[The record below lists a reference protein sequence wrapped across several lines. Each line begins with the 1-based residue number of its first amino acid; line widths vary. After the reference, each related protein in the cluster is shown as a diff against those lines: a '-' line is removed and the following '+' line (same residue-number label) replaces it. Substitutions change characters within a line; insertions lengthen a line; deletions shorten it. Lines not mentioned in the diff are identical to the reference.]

1 VFGLWKFLTTKPIQ
15 KLRIHL
21 VVVLGDDIDA
31 ECQGS
36 ILQWIN
42 VDFLALFPSR
52 NRLGDLLR
60 DRAVL
65 LSKPLPEVISFP
77 VAADTDRPEI

>member
-1 VFGLWKFLTTKPIQ
+1 
-15 KLRIHL
+15 
-21 VVVLGDDIDA
+21 LGGDIDA

-42 VDFLALFPSR
+42 VDFLALFSSR
-52 NRLGDLLR
+52 NRMGNLLR

-65 LSKPLPEVISFP
+65 LSKPLPEGIPFP
-77 VAADTDRPEI
+77 VPADTDRPEI